1 MVWALFRSCGLQS
14 QAGVKLVPQH
24 EFIFFT
30 VKSISPIKTDISPR
44 EVSLGKNLSFLWRHF
59 DRIQLRFIG
68 YLFNIGS
75 VCSELGYFCSTN
87 LKSVSAEHV
96 VSNNGMTSLLNWGY
110 SVKAPAPET
119 IKRVA
124 TSISVVALCA
134 GIAACGGG
142 TDKVKFSEKKYG
154 VAASPRVV
162 KGSKPVPKGGGRA
175 VVGKPY
181 KVAGKWYY
189 PKRDDNYKKTGKA
202 SWYGPTFHGR
212 KTANGEIFDRNALTA
227 AHPTMPLP
235 SYAKVTNLQNG
246 KSMVVR
252 VNDRGPFHDN
262 RIIDLSERV
271 AGMLGTKSSGV
282 AKVRVEYVGRAPLHG
297 RDEKKLLASYS
308 GNGGNWNGGSSAPR
322 TMFAF
327 ANPVNR
333 ISGPAPMPKSR
344 PYDTPILAAQNVL
357 AFNANQLDPAVVYE
371 RNLSTTQVASI
382 SSFKNRINSALSTS
396 ANPNAPKPAI
406 AAQPVSTSFG
416 TSLLP
421 PPSSGVYK
429 TPTSTA
435 PTFQTGNA
443 VSSFAS
449 EQRLNSAHDAFKSV
463 SGGSGLKALLLSR
476 TGQNH

>member
-1 MVWALFRSCGLQS
+1 MWALFGSCGLQS
-14 QAGVKLVPQH
+14 QAVEKLVPQP
-24 EFIFFT
+24 EFIFFAA
-30 VKSISPIKTDISPR
+30 KSNAPAKTAFSPKEIA
-44 EVSLGKNLSFLWRHF
+44 SLKKLGFLWRHF
-59 DRIQLRFIG
+59 DWIQLRFIG

-75 VCSELGYFCSTN
+75 VCNELGYFRSIK
-87 LKSVSAEHV
+87 LKSVNAEHV

-110 SVKAPAPET
+110 SVKAPAPQT

-162 KGSKPVPKGGGRA
+162 KGAKPVPKGGGRY

-189 PKRDDNYKKTGKA
+189 PKKDENYKKTGKA

-212 KTANGEIFDRNALTA
+212 KTANGEVFDRNALTA

-246 KSMVVR
+246 RSMVVR

-262 RIIDLSERV
+262 RVIDLSERV

-297 RDEKKLLASYS
+297 KDEKKLLASYS
-308 GNGGNWNGGSSAPR
+308 GNGGGFAPR

-333 ISGPAPMPKSR
+333 ISGPAPTPRSR
-344 PYDTPILAAQNVL
+344 PYDAPTLAAQNVL
-357 AFNANQLDPAVVYE
+357 AFNANQIDPAVIYE
-371 RNLSTTQVASI
+371 RSMSATQVASI
-382 SSFKNRINSALSTS
+382 GNFRNRINNALAIS
-396 ANPNAPKPAI
+396 ANPNTPEPAL
-406 AAQPVSTSFG
+406 AVQPVSSTFG
-416 TSLLP
+416 SSLLP
-421 PPSSGVYK
+421 PPSTGVYK
-429 TPTSTA
+429 TPSSSSA

-443 VSSFAS
+443 ISSYVSQ
-449 EQRLNSAHDAFKSV
+449 QRLNNAYEAFESI
-463 SGGSGLKALLLSR
+463 SGGSGLKDLLLSR